1 MTFEYNFKRHRSTT
15 RPLFHAFH
23 RKRNLMSDSSGTQSN
38 GLVRAIDTSS
48 RQLTLEEAELPGVLV
63 GRSVLTRRAPEIVS
77 RRWRS

>member
-1 MTFEYNFKRHRSTT
+1 
-15 RPLFHAFH
+15 
-23 RKRNLMSDSSGTQSN
+23 MSDSSGTQSN